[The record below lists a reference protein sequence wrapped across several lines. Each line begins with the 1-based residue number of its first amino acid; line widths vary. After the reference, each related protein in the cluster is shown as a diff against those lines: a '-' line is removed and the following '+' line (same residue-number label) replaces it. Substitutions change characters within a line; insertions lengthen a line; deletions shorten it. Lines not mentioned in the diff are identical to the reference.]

1 MKQIDAKKKAL
12 EISYL
17 QHTGSRLV
25 IKCIYLVIMSTVTSH
40 AHTYRHR
47 LRKVV
52 KHHLHVYYDGCDTIT
67 SQVEGASSQSLTTL
81 MSNTVYI
88 TPSLTPGPN

>member
-17 QHTGSRLV
+17 QCTGSRLV
-25 IKCIYLVIMSTVTSH
+25 LKCIYLVIMSTMSSH
-40 AHTYRHR
+40 AHTYRHG

-52 KHHLHVYYDGCDTIT
+52 KHHLYYDGCDTIT

-88 TPSLTPGPN
+88 TPSLPPGPN